1 MRYHTNIDELYH
13 TAVEATPE
21 VILVHCCHD
30 HPIFSHCTLYKI
42 KDKGLAVVEQ
52 KFKPSDKATWW
63 GAVREPLAIAIY
75 NHPKFIGYFNEHARP
90 ADENGLYPTI
100 PVRKVM
106 WALRM
111 KPLKKERWETVFD
124 REEI

>member
-52 KFKPSDKATWW
+52 KFKPSEFQRTC
-63 GAVREPLAIAIY
+63 
-75 NHPKFIGYFNEHARP
+75 
-90 ADENGLYPTI
+90 
-100 PVRKVM
+100 
-106 WALRM
+106 
-111 KPLKKERWETVFD
+111 ETG
-124 REEI
+124 